1 MITTVVF
8 DLDDTLYD
16 ELDYCRSG
24 FRAVA
29 ESLSNLVDVLSP
41 EQIFDSLWQQFNAG
55 NRTKTFDA
63 ALDDLGINYDD
74 QIIQKLI
81 KTITAT
87 NRK

>member
-29 ESLSNLVDVLSP
+29 ESVADLPDALP
-41 EQIFDSLWQQFNAG
+41 AG
-55 NRTKTFDA
+55 SDTRRRQNF
-63 ALDDLGINYDD
+63 L
-74 QIIQKLI
+74 
-81 KTITAT
+81 
-87 NRK
+87 